1 MFSKLLRSLTISVLR
16 LAYVMLLGIEYVGR
30 SPKWIYRGAERTF
43 ACLVRDIEKGLRS
56 IDEDFVVTMFFAT
69 VCMGLFLYVCW
80 IGLYTLFAS

>member
-1 MFSKLLRSLTISVLR
+1 
-16 LAYVMLLGIEYVGR
+16 MLLGIEYVGR